1 MSLRTSFS
9 ATPITFAFTLFRL
22 LSTLPT
28 AFRLVW
34 PARVITTTPSTT
46 AAIWRGSA
54 KPSSGGGLAMRRS
67 YSGLASAN
75 IFSKVAPR
83 RSAALRER
91 RPMWENEGGMTLQQL
106 RATRRDSVLGL
117 AARHGA
123 HNVRVFGSVARG
135 ESDPQSDV
143 DFLVDLD
150 PGRTLSDRKSV
161 VEGKSGDV

>member
-22 LSTLPT
+22 LSTLLT

-34 PARVITTTPSTT
+34 PARVMTTTPSTT

-54 KPSSGGGLAMRRS
+54 KPSSGGESTMMRS

-75 IFSKVAPR
+75 SFSSVLP
-83 RSAALRER
+83 R
-91 RPMWENEGGMTLQQL
+91 RPMWENGDAMTLQEL

-117 AARHGA
+117 AAKHGA
-123 HNVRVFGSVARG
+123 YNVRVFGSVARG
-135 ESDPQSDV
+135 ESDSQSDV

-150 PGRTLSDRKSV
+150 PGRTQNGRASWR
-161 VEGKSGDV
+161 E